1 MTQTPFL
8 LLGLSLAGF
17 AAASKPIATFEELA
31 MLRSA
36 PIRITASSEDGHAIA
51 GVGSNGCCTSQA
63 FRWDGTGPVQRLVP
77 PPGQAD
83 SFARAISADGQVVL
97 VETRGQDPGRVYRW
111 LPDGSLFALTSPDA
125 AHSASA
131 INSDGSLV
139 AGTEFRPDEPDAEHA
154 FLWSVKDGYRP
165 LPVPGGVRS
174 ADPAFFSPDA
184 RTLHGVGYA
193 VGAET
198 GDVNVAVAVSWR
210 DGRAQVHPP
219 VLLQAAAS
227 SGDALLSREDV
238 ERMNLNMPFAHA
250 ADGVPMQNEWIGAN
264 ADLVLGKD
272 AASEVRLIWTRANGI
287 CRLTDWLDALGVAY
301 PRDATL
307 EAHLTS
313 RDGSTLFGHSY
324 RAADSEP
331 VTPSRLVSQQ
341 PLGQIRASTSPYCGA
356 PPP

>member
-1 MTQTPFL
+1 MAIRNHRTTRSRACRPLSRLCTDGGRSSRQQIGHPTTASEYFAATTQTPFL

-36 PIRITASSEDGHAIA
+36 SIRITASSEDGHAIA

-63 FRWDGTGPVQRLVP
+63 FRWDRNGPVQRLVP

-97 VETRGQDPGRVYRW
+97 VETRGQDPGRVY
-111 LPDGSLFALTSPDA
+111 
-125 AHSASA
+125 
-131 INSDGSLV
+131 
-139 AGTEFRPDEPDAEHA
+139 
-154 FLWSVKDGYRP
+154 GYRP

-210 DGRAQVHPP
+210 DGRAQVDPP
-219 VLLQAAAS
+219 VLLHAAAS
-227 SGDALLSREDV
+227 SGDALLSREDA

-250 ADGVPMQNEWIGAN
+250 ADRVPMQIEWIGAN
-264 ADLVLGKD
+264 ADLVLGKAAGCSLSGPSIAHPSASYASQHQVTVD
-272 AASEVRLIWTRANGI
+272 AVHATASRSPAP
-287 CRLTDWLDALGVAY
+287 AAA
-301 PRDATL
+301 PR
-307 EAHLTS
+307 
-313 RDGSTLFGHSY
+313 
-324 RAADSEP
+324 
-331 VTPSRLVSQQ
+331 
-341 PLGQIRASTSPYCGA
+341 
-356 PPP
+356 